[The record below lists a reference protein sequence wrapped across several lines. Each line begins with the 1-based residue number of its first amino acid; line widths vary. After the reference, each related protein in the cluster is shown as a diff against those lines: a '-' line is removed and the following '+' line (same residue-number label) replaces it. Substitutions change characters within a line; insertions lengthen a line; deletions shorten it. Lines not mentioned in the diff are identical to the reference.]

1 MGGPGSFV
9 LPANGYSD
17 FGRAIRQ
24 KFVIEIS
31 VLNPRRGLAAAFP
44 SFGR

>member
-1 MGGPGSFV
+1 MAAWYRENVKVGPGSFV

-24 KFVIEIS
+24 KFVLEVS
-31 VLNPRRGLAAAFP
+31 MLA
-44 SFGR
+44 GQH